1 MATPNTQSGPIDNY
15 VTPAPDVVAQSASP
29 PAVAPRRDKIVPMTR
44 VIVTLGALTLADI
57 AVLLGAAYG
66 GRYAVAVVALV
77 VYCALTLAWGVAG
90 GYFIWLTAQ
99 NWLAYFRMGKKASD
113 SVPNAQRQ

>member
-1 MATPNTQSGPIDNY
+1 
-15 VTPAPDVVAQSASP
+15 
-29 PAVAPRRDKIVPMTR
+29 MTR
-44 VIVTLGALTLADI
+44 IIVIVGAITLADI

-66 GRYAVAVVALV
+66 GRYTIAVIALV
-77 VYCALTLAWGVAG
+77 VYCALTLAWGAVG

-99 NWLAYFRMGKKASD
+99 NWLAYFRMGKKPSD